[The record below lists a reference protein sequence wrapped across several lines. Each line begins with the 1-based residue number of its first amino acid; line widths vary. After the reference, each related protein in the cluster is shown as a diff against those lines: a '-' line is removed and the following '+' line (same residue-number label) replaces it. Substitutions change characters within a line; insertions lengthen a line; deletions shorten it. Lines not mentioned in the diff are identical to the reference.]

1 MGAIN
6 LAIGSLPGA
15 NLASPKARY
24 SKSKMTASALS
35 RTIES
40 QADLLGPVLDLDLTQ
55 AVERLQEAQQIWL
68 VGTGSSQHAAELGVQ
83 MFEAA
88 RRNARWSSA
97 ASFVRFGAKLAP
109 TDAVI
114 VISHTA
120 ETAFARSARNRAS
133 AAGASLLSITGF
145 GSGWPEAIE
154 TVPRESSETYTASYT
169 ATLLVPARLSA
180 ALGAEAITADG
191 LKAIPDRVRE
201 AVRSSGTEEIDMP
214 ERALVFAGVGPY
226 AVSAREGALKLREAA
241 RMIGEGFEAEY
252 LLHGSVVPLGRAD
265 SLVLLQPDADPDGL
279 LSAIGDAARSEGL
292 TVAAIAEPVG
302 LDPLLAQ
309 IPLTARLQALALR
322 FAQAC
327 GTNPDEAIV
336 GAWAADALWKLGGP
350 GSGNARPAQPGPT
363 SGPG

>member
-1 MGAIN
+1 
-6 LAIGSLPGA
+6 
-15 NLASPKARY
+15 
-24 SKSKMTASALS
+24 MTASALS

-40 QADLLGPVLDLDLTQ
+40 QANLLETVLELDLTQ
-55 AVERLQEAQQIWL
+55 AVDRLWDAQQIWL

-83 MFEAA
+83 MFEAG

-97 ASFVRFGAKLAP
+97 ASFVRFGAKLAH

-169 ATLLVPARLSA
+169 ATLLVLARLSA

-191 LKAIPDRVRE
+191 LKAIPRRVRD
-201 AVRSSGTEEIDMP
+201 AVRSSGTENIDMP

-241 RMIGEGFEAEY
+241 RMISEGFEAEY
-252 LLHGSVVPLGRAD
+252 LLHGSAVPLGHKD

-279 LSAIGDAARSEGL
+279 LVAIGDAAGSEG
-292 TVAAIAEPVG
+292 VAVTSISEPAGMDVQ
-302 LDPLLAQ
+302 LAQ
-309 IPLTARLQALALR
+309 IPLAVRLQVLASG
-322 FAQAC
+322 FAQAR

-336 GAWAADALWKLGGP
+336 GAWGADALWKLGGP
-350 GSGNARPAQPGPT
+350 AS
-363 SGPG
+363 